1 MGGNTNRKK
10 NCGYVDIYI
19 YNIFIYIYLFIYI
32 YVISDMDVIDNGVYL
47 QMAILILKC

>member
-1 MGGNTNRKK
+1 MIVGGNTNRKI

-19 YNIFIYIYLFIYI
+19 YII

-47 QMAILILKC
+47 QMAILIRKC